1 MNTKAI
7 CPNCGAEGTAGRF
20 CEYCGTKIPMPKP
33 KHKKKSHKTELST
46 VRMVNFT
53 INQDEA
59 IKAFLC
65 YLSDVDNLPKDTF
78 DRLTI
83 DEITPYL
90 IPTYFY
96 HCNFDAPWSCI
107 KLVHEKY
114 KVGNETK
121 TRTKRYPMNGIA
133 QRGFDY
139 VLPSC
144 KIEDIPTELYA
155 FIKDEMSNLAYYDL
169 SDDYE
174 LDEKDKSILVES
186 SDDDENMVLRK
197 SDFNS
202 ILDRRVSSAVK
213 SQIPNDYEDLSYSY
227 SYNNSIGKEL
237 ILPFWL
243 IRYTY
248 KDEKFY
254 FIIDGINKNDRIKRP
269 EDSIKKAEISAL
281 KKQEENKGYISCF
294 ASLLWLIFFLGSVLT
309 TISFFI
315 HWVKNSDNIGTVTAF
330 HCFALVGMIIFYVW
344 MHKASKKELDA
355 KNVVQSNLHSDWL
368 QKKESLLNALTSK
381 DFKLST
387 ETTKQLID
395 ETKKRIKE
403 KNPNIEQE
411 DKEKLSK
418 VPTIVVEILGWISLL
433 VYSILG

>member
-1 MNTKAI
+1 M
-7 CPNCGAEGTAGRF
+7 
-20 CEYCGTKIPMPKP
+20 
-33 KHKKKSHKTELST
+33 
-46 VRMVNFT
+46 
-53 INQDEA
+53 
-59 IKAFLC
+59 
-65 YLSDVDNLPKDTF
+65 
-78 DRLTI
+78 RLTI

-90 IPTYFY
+90 VPTYFY

-107 KLVHEKY
+107 KLVYEKY

-144 KIEDIPTELYA
+144 KIEDIPTELYT
-155 FIKDEMSNLAYYDL
+155 FIKDERSNLAYYDL
-169 SDDYE
+169 SDNYE

-186 SDDDENMVLRK
+186 SDDDESMVLRK

-243 IRYTY
+243 IRYTC

-281 KKQEENKGYISCF
+281 KKREENKGYISCF

-309 TISFFI
+309 TLSFFI

-355 KNVVQSNLHSDWL
+355 KNVVQSNLYSAWL
-368 QKKESLLNALTSK
+368 QRKESLLDALNSK
-381 DFKLST
+381 DLKLSA

-403 KNPNIEQE
+403 KNPNIKQE

-418 VPTIVVEILGWISLL
+418 VPTIVIEILGWISLL

>member
-1 MNTKAI
+1 
-7 CPNCGAEGTAGRF
+7 
-20 CEYCGTKIPMPKP
+20 
-33 KHKKKSHKTELST
+33 
-46 VRMVNFT
+46 
-53 INQDEA
+53 
-59 IKAFLC
+59 
-65 YLSDVDNLPKDTF
+65 
-78 DRLTI
+78 
-83 DEITPYL
+83 
-90 IPTYFY
+90 
-96 HCNFDAPWSCI
+96 
-107 KLVHEKY
+107 
-114 KVGNETK
+114 
-121 TRTKRYPMNGIA
+121 MNGIA

-254 FIIDGINKNDRIKRP
+254 FK
-269 EDSIKKAEISAL
+269 
-281 KKQEENKGYISCF
+281 
-294 ASLLWLIFFLGSVLT
+294 
-309 TISFFI
+309 FI
-315 HWVKNSDNIGTVTAF
+315 HKNSLNDNV
-330 HCFALVGMIIFYVW
+330 C
-344 MHKASKKELDA
+344 A
-355 KNVVQSNLHSDWL
+355 KIP
-368 QKKESLLNALTSK
+368 
-381 DFKLST
+381 LS
-387 ETTKQLID
+387 
-395 ETKKRIKE
+395 
-403 KNPNIEQE
+403 P
-411 DKEKLSK
+411 
-418 VPTIVVEILGWISLL
+418 
-433 VYSILG
+433 

>member
-33 KHKKKSHKTELST
+33 KRKKKSHKTELST

-53 INQDEA
+53 INQDDA

-65 YLSDVDNLPKDTF
+65 HLSDVDNLPKDTF

-90 IPTYFY
+90 VPTYFY

-107 KLVHEKY
+107 KLVYEKY

-144 KIEDIPTELYA
+144 KIEDIPTELYT
-155 FIKDEMSNLAYYDL
+155 FIKDERSNLAYYDL
-169 SDDYE
+169 SDNYE

-186 SDDDENMVLRK
+186 SDDDESMVLRK

-243 IRYTY
+243 IRYTC

-281 KKQEENKGYISCF
+281 KKREENKGYISCF

-309 TISFFI
+309 TLSFFI

-330 HCFALVGMIIFYVW
+330 HCFALVALFCPCWYDYFLR
-344 MHKASKKELDA
+344 LDA
-355 KNVVQSNLHSDWL
+355 
-368 QKKESLLNALTSK
+368 
-381 DFKLST
+381 
-387 ETTKQLID
+387 
-395 ETKKRIKE
+395 
-403 KNPNIEQE
+403 
-411 DKEKLSK
+411 
-418 VPTIVVEILGWISLL
+418 
-433 VYSILG
+433 